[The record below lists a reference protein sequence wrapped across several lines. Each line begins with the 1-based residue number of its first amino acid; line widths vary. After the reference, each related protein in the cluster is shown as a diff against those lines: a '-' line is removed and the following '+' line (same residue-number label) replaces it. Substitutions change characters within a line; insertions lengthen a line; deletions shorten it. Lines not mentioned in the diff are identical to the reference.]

1 MAKTTFPDAAPA
13 LAADTTVT
21 KVILDNIEE
30 AIYVRGAGRELLYIN
45 PAAERLTGWSSAEA
59 LKRPCFEVFGDEGAK
74 CNLDCP
80 IDRANRLDQ
89 AIFHTEGNLIDRRGQ
104 HKSVGV
110 SISPV
115 RDGEGITAT
124 VVLLRDVT
132 QLRDLETTNLKTL
145 MELEA
150 THQRLQQSERR
161 FRGFAELSHDWWWET
176 DAEHRF
182 SYMGGPNAAA
192 REHMM
197 GRRRDETVDT
207 NLDPEAWTLFQECL
221 DNYALFRDFIYPQDL
236 KSGRRRWVKIS
247 GNPIFDA
254 NDVFLGYRGVG
265 SDITTAVEENLSL
278 RASAER
284 DVLTG
289 LLNRRGFEN
298 ALKACR
304 NDQRNAGARF
314 GVVVIDLDGFKAI
327 NDEHG
332 HQAGDQVLVE
342 QAARLVDAV
351 RDDDRVGRLGG
362 DEFAILLRGLGEN
375 ASADMVGAKLCES
388 LSRPIRIQDDV
399 RVQPGASIG
408 IAMFPA
414 HGDEPAALLEAADQA
429 MYTAKRAGKNRH
441 AIHEG

>member
-1 MAKTTFPDAAPA
+1 MAFATDK
-13 LAADTTVT
+13 TVT

-30 AIYVRGAGRELLYIN
+30 AIYVRGAGRDLLYVN

-59 LKRPCFEVFGDEGAK
+59 LKRRCFEVFGDAGKK
-74 CNLDCP
+74 CDSDCP
-80 IDRANRLDQ
+80 VDQANRLDEG
-89 AIFHTEGNLIDRRGQ
+89 IFHTEGGVLDRHGQ
-104 HKSVGV
+104 RKNVSV
-110 SISPV
+110 SISPI
-115 RDGEGITAT
+115 RDGENVAAT
-124 VVLLRDVT
+124 VVSLRDVT
-132 QLRDLETTNLKTL
+132 QLRNLEKTNLKVLTDLETTHDK
-145 MELEA
+145 
-150 THQRLQQSERR
+150 LQESERR
-161 FRGFAELSHDWWWET
+161 FRGFTELSHDWWWET

-192 REHMM
+192 RDHMM
-197 GRRRDETVDT
+197 SRRRDEVADT
-207 NLDPEAWTLFQECL
+207 SLDPEAWALFKECL
-221 DNYALFRDFIYPQDL
+221 DNYALFRDFVYPQGL

-254 NDVFLGYRGVG
+254 NDIFLGYRGVG
-265 SDITTAVEENLSL
+265 SDITTAVEENLTL

-289 LLNRRGFEN
+289 LLNRRGFES

-314 GVVVIDLDGFKAI
+314 GVVVVDLDRFKAI

-362 DEFAILLRGLGEN
+362 DEFAVLLRGLGDN
-375 ASADMVGAKLCES
+375 AGADRVGAKLCDS
-388 LSRPIRIQDDV
+388 LGKPIQIQDDV
-399 RVQPGASIG
+399 WVDVGASIG
-408 IAMFPA
+408 ISLFPA
-414 HGDEPAALLEAADQA
+414 HGDEPAALLQAADQA
-429 MYTAKRAGKNRH
+429 MYTAKRAGRNRH
-441 AIHEG
+441 AIFAA

>member
-1 MAKTTFPDAAPA
+1 MAFATDK
-13 LAADTTVT
+13 TVT

-30 AIYVRGAGRELLYIN
+30 AIYVRGAGRELLYVN
-45 PAAERLTGWSSAEA
+45 PAAEQLSGWPSVEA
-59 LKRPCFEVFGDEGAK
+59 LQRPCFEVFGDEGAK

-104 HKSVGV
+104 HRSVSV

-115 RDGEGITAT
+115 RDGEKITAT
-124 VVLLRDVT
+124 VVSLRDVT
-132 QLRDLETTNLKTL
+132 QLRDLEKTNLKTL

-150 THQRLQQSERR
+150 AHEKLQEGEQR

-182 SYMGGPNAAA
+182 SYMGGPNAEA
-192 REHMM
+192 RKHMM
-197 GRRRDETVDT
+197 GRRRDEIVDT
-207 NLDPEAWTLFQECL
+207 SLDPEAWALFKECL

-247 GNPIFDA
+247 ANPIFDA

-265 SDITTAVEENLSL
+265 SDITTAVEENLTL

-289 LLNRRGFEN
+289 LLNRRGFES

-304 NDQRNAGARF
+304 NDQRNVGAKF
-314 GVVVIDLDGFKAI
+314 GVVLVDLDRFKAI

-351 RDDDRVGRLGG
+351 RDDDCVGRLGG
-362 DEFAILLRGLGEN
+362 DEFAVLVRGLDEV
-375 ASADMVGAKLCES
+375 ASADTVGEKLCES
-388 LSRPIRIQDDV
+388 LGRPIQVQDDV
-399 RVQPGASIG
+399 WVQPGASIG

-414 HGDEPAALLEAADQA
+414 HGDDTAALLEAADQA
-429 MYTAKRAGKNRH
+429 MYKAKRSGKNRH
-441 AIHEG
+441 AIFGG